1 MTGQPT
7 ITDTHTWDGTHH
19 LPDWLHQEDG
29 HLVLPGRDDT
39 TQPQPGWMLVRW
51 SDGLITVASP
61 QVAARAF
68 GPDGMRGRLQRA
80 EAELAD
86 RDAAESADAAAG
98 SYANGSEH
106 AIADPARW
114 LHVTFTS
121 PDETT
126 ANTSALAIADHL
138 RAEFPG
144 VGMRITSNAIEVGTH
159 DARTTPA
166 ATEATGIETT
176 ARVLAALHRSAE
188 DTVTRVI
195 DLHERWSLAG
205 PPPLGVPTARWWD
218 ARLVELH
225 DAINPADDTPTGDQ
239 P

>member
-1 MTGQPT
+1 MTGQPH

-19 LPDWLHQEDG
+19 LPDWLHWDG
-29 HLVLPGRDDT
+29 GLTLPGRDDT
-39 TQPQPGWMLVRW
+39 TPPQPGWMLVRW

-61 QVAARAF
+61 QVADRAF

-86 RDAAESADAAAG
+86 RDTAESADAAAG
-98 SYANGSEH
+98 SYAGRAERVERQRDQLAALVRDFLDPDPCQLDHHGYCQAHGWAHDGWHCPH
-106 AIADPARW
+106 ARAR
-114 LHVTFTS
+114 
-121 PDETT
+121 E
-126 ANTSALAIADHL
+126 ALAALDD
-138 RAEFPG
+138 EP
-144 VGMRITSNAIEVGTH
+144 
-159 DARTTPA
+159 

-195 DLHERWSLAG
+195 DLHERWVTAG
-205 PPPLGVPTARWWD
+205 APPLGVPTARWWD
-218 ARLVELH
+218 ARLVELR
-225 DAINPADDTPTGDQ
+225 DAINPADDTPTGGQ